1 MRKYQLLIS
10 VLALSIIGN
19 TNIYAHTINQHLEE
33 LYGETYLPLFVLA
46 RLLPFIGLGML
57 AFNTNT
63 KRFKIK
69 WYFIIVLAVG
79 VFLGFFIE
87 VDGFIYWFNNLSV
100 IASGIIL
107 LTVTKSE
114 KKWLYG
120 LLVIFGITLG
130 FEHGIYIAHT
140 QAFRWL
146 YLMILASDLMV
157 FLLLSSI
164 QFIGHPR
171 RKMIVYFTGI
181 FLILFGIGS
190 VLLA

>member
-1 MRKYQLLIS
+1 MRFFVNVFLFFS
-10 VLALSIIGN
+10 VIVFSIPV
-19 TNIYAHTINQHLEE
+19 YAHTINQHLEE
-33 LYGETYLPLFVLA
+33 LYGETYLPLFALA

-57 AFNTNT
+57 TFNANA
-63 KRFKIK
+63 KPFKIK
-69 WYFIIVLAVG
+69 WYFIISLAVG

-87 VDGFIYWFNNLSV
+87 VDRSIFWFNSLSV
-100 IASGIIL
+100 IASGIVL

-114 KKWLYG
+114 KNWLYG

-130 FEHGIYIAHT
+130 FEHGVYIAHA
-140 QAFRWL
+140 QEFRWL
-146 YLMILASDLMV
+146 YLTILASGLMV

-164 QFIGHPR
+164 QFIGHQR
-171 RKMIVYFTGI
+171 RKLIVYFTGI